1 MKIIIINADDFGLC
15 ESVNKGILEC
25 LHHGIVSDLSFMINH
40 QEFEHS
46 NNMLRQSGIMK
57 VGFHLNLTVGK
68 SVLGE
73 KSKFVNKKGYY
84 LDFKR
89 LFVRT
94 LINKINIENIY
105 NEIKAQMNLLI
116 SHGYKITHI
125 DSHQN
130 IHLLPSIMKTLM
142 QLNKEFG
149 LNVPI
154 RMPYGSLDNILRAG
168 HRNLFRI
175 AILNLLTAYCC
186 FRTGYDPN
194 IRVVGIDLFNNADI
208 INSFDEMS
216 KIIRKSSFEIYEIPV
231 HPGYPSNK
239 LLEYDWYCD
248 QRLRELDLLKD
259 KTVLPKMKDFRIT
272 SFNELCC
279 D

>member
-1 MKIIIINADDFGLC
+1 MKKIIINADDFGLC

-25 LHHGIVSDLSFMINH
+25 LHHGIVSDLSFMVNH

-46 NNMLRQSGIMK
+46 STMLKQSGIIK

-73 KSKFVNKKGYY
+73 KSKFTDNNGYY

-89 LFVRT
+89 ILIKT
-94 LINKINIENIY
+94 LMNRIDMEDIY
-105 NEIKAQMNLLI
+105 NEIKVQMNLLI

-125 DSHQN
+125 DSHQS
-130 IHLLPSIMKTLM
+130 IHLLPSIMKALM
-142 QLNKEFG
+142 RLNKEFG

-154 RMPYGSLDNILRAG
+154 RMPYGSLHNILRVG

-175 AILNLLTAYCC
+175 AILNLLTVHCC
-186 FRTGYDPN
+186 FRTKYYLN
-194 IRVVGIDLFNNADI
+194 VRVVGIDLFNNADI
-208 INSFDEMS
+208 INSFEEMS
-216 KIIRKSSFEIYEIPV
+216 RVIRKSPYEIYEIPV
-231 HPGYPSNK
+231 HPGYPSDK

-259 KTVLPKMKDFRIT
+259 KTVLPKIKDFRIA

-279 D
+279 S

>member
-1 MKIIIINADDFGLC
+1 MKKIIINADDFGLC

-46 NNMLRQSGIMK
+46 STMLKQSGIMK

-73 KSKFVNKKGYY
+73 KSKFTDNNSYY

-89 LFVRT
+89 I
-94 LINKINIENIY
+94 LIKILMNRINMEYIY

-116 SHGYKITHI
+116 SYGYKITHI

-142 QLNKEFG
+142 RLNKEFG

-154 RMPYGSLDNILRAG
+154 RMPYGSLHNILRAEY
-168 HRNLFRI
+168 RNLFRI
-175 AILNLLTAYCC
+175 AILNLLTVHCC
-186 FRTGYDPN
+186 FRTKYHPN
-194 IRVVGIDLFNNADI
+194 IRVVGIDLFDNTDI

-216 KIIRKSSFEIYEIPV
+216 QVIRRSPFEIYEIPV
-231 HPGYPSNK
+231 HPGYPSDK

-248 QRLRELDLLKD
+248 QRLIELDLLKD
-259 KTVLPKMKDFRIT
+259 KIVLPKIKDFRIA
-272 SFNELCC
+272 SFNELCRS
-279 D
+279 